1 MRRRYIRGIA
11 VALLIAPL
19 PLLGGCERAPATG
32 RSFFTGGM
40 TPEQEARI
48 GLQENAKVLKQ
59 FAGAYDDP
67 DLARYVSGLGTL
79 LAKTSEL
86 QDLEFRFT
94 VLDSPIVNAFA
105 LPGGY
110 VYVTRGLLALA
121 ENEAQLASVLAHEI
135 GHITARHTAERYGQA
150 VLAQA
155 ATLGA
160 GILLGGT
167 EAKLLGTG
175 ATLVLRGWSRKQEF
189 EADTLGVRYLT
200 RAGFDSDA
208 MAGFLFRLR
217 AQSRLEAELRGEP
230 GRADAFSLLQ
240 THPRTTDRIN
250 QAIKAA
256 GVKPIA
262 RPIVARE
269 IYLQKI
275 DGISYGSNPKEGV
288 IRGRAFQHPVLRF
301 AFQVPQ
307 GFRLFNSR
315 RHVIALGPAD
325 AAIIFDRVRVDTDA
339 STAGFL
345 TETWAGGLRLR
356 NVESIDVNSMRAAT
370 GQVQSRTGQA
380 PRDLRL
386 VAIRHDANT
395 IYRFLFVTSSRQTAA
410 LSEGLRRTTY
420 SFRRLS
426 VAEASRIEPLRLRLY
441 RVRTGDTAAGVARL
455 MAFQD
460 RKLDRFLVLNG
471 LTRNSRLS
479 PGELVKIVTE

>member
-1 MRRRYIRGIA
+1 MA
-11 VALLIAPL
+11 VALLIASP
-19 PLLGGCERAPATG
+19 PVLGGCESAPATG

-40 TPEQEARI
+40 TPEKEARI
-48 GLQENAKVLKQ
+48 GLRENQKVLKQ

-155 ATLGA
+155 ATLGV

-175 ATLVLRGWSRKQEF
+175 ATLVLRGWSRTQEF

-200 RAGFDSDA
+200 RAGFDPDA
-208 MAGFLFRLR
+208 MAGFLSRLR
-217 AQSRLEAELRGEP
+217 AHSRLEAELRGEP

-256 GVKPIA
+256 GVKPVA
-262 RPIVARE
+262 QPIVARE
-269 IYLQKI
+269 IYLRLI
-275 DGISYGSNPKEGV
+275 VGITYCSNP
-288 IRGRAFQHPVLRF
+288 
-301 AFQVPQ
+301 
-307 GFRLFNSR
+307 
-315 RHVIALGPAD
+315 
-325 AAIIFDRVRVDTDA
+325 
-339 STAGFL
+339 
-345 TETWAGGLRLR
+345 
-356 NVESIDVNSMRAAT
+356 
-370 GQVQSRTGQA
+370 
-380 PRDLRL
+380 
-386 VAIRHDANT
+386 
-395 IYRFLFVTSSRQTAA
+395 
-410 LSEGLRRTTY
+410 
-420 SFRRLS
+420 
-426 VAEASRIEPLRLRLY
+426 
-441 RVRTGDTAAGVARL
+441 
-455 MAFQD
+455 
-460 RKLDRFLVLNG
+460 
-471 LTRNSRLS
+471 
-479 PGELVKIVTE
+479 